1 MSGKRDVAIGTEDE
15 GSERQALRL
24 AAAVAR
30 RHYVD
35 DRSKIEIAAEFG
47 LSRFKVAR
55 LLERARAEGLVR
67 IEVCDPYA
75 VDERLSRRLRD
86 VLGIERSLVLGA
98 VTDART
104 EVGALAARHLR
115 DVVEPGGRLGIA
127 WSRSTQALVEHLHLR
142 PCTVV
147 QLCGVIPRVAAA
159 DDEIHSVELV
169 RQAARQCAGT
179 AVTFYAPLVVPD
191 VATASTL
198 RRQPGIADALRYSDQ
213 LSAAVI
219 AIGQWES
226 GASTVHDALA
236 YRERAG
242 FARKGAVAETAGMLF
257 TGNGRQLREGLQK
270 RVIAVTERQLRRT
283 PEVVAV
289 VSEPERAPAIRALM
303 RSGLVSTLIT
313 HEAVARRLIADV
325 AENRPI

>member
-1 MSGKRDVAIGTEDE
+1 VALETEDD
-15 GSERQALRL
+15 GSARQALRL

-30 RHYVD
+30 RHYVE
-35 DRSKIEIAAEFG
+35 DRSKVEIAAELG

-67 IEVCDPYA
+67 IEVRDPYA
-75 VDERLSRRLRD
+75 VDDRLSRRLRD
-86 VLGIERSLVLGA
+86 VLGLRRALVLGT

-104 EVGALAARHLR
+104 EVGALAATHLR
-115 DVVEPGGRLGIA
+115 DVLEPGSTLGIA
-127 WSRSTQALVEHLHLR
+127 WSRSTQALVEHLQLR

-147 QLCGVIPRVAAA
+147 QLCGVIPRIAAA

-191 VATASTL
+191 VATAATL
-198 RRQPGIADALRYSDQ
+198 RRQPGIADALRYGDH

-219 AIGQWES
+219 AIGQWEP
-226 GASTVHDALA
+226 GGSTVHDALP
-236 YRERAG
+236 YRERTE
-242 FARKGAVAETAGMLF
+242 FARKGAVAETAGMIF
-257 TGNGRQLREGLQK
+257 TASGRQPRDGLQK

-283 PEVVAV
+283 PEVVAL
-289 VSEPERAPAIRALM
+289 VSEPERTPAIRALM

-313 HEAVARRLIADV
+313 HEAVARRLIAD
-325 AENRPI
+325 AAQNRPV